1 VKSTS
6 SYRVLALCGILLCGF
21 WSSVTLGATGS
32 FERSLPVDEP
42 IVLDVSTGSGSIK
55 IRTGGADRVEVTGNI
70 KVGSGSFFSRR
81 SSSEKQELV
90 DQLVNDPP
98 VSLVDGRLRVGHIKD
113 KAFRRNVSVSYE
125 IVVPAHTEVVSHT
138 GSGSQTI
145 TGVAG
150 PVEAGTGSGK
160 LTLTDIG
167 SAVNARSG
175 SGSIRAD
182 EIAGAFEAHTG
193 SGGVRL
199 TQVAPGDVV
208 VSTGSGSSE
217 LHGVVGALQVRAGSG
232 RVEVDGQQ
240 TGAWDV
246 DTGSGSVRITLPE
259 DAAFK
264 LDAKTG
270 SGGITLG
277 HPLTITIKGKVP
289 KKHLQGDVRGGGEL
303 LKIETGSGGI
313 RIE

>member
-21 WSSVTLGATGS
+21 WSGVALGATGS
-32 FERSLPVDEP
+32 FEQSLPVDGP

-55 IRTGGADRVEVTGNI
+55 ISTGSANRVEVTGNI
-70 KVGSGSFFSRR
+70 KVGNGSFFSRR
-81 SSSEKQELV
+81 SSSEKQDLV

-98 VSLVDGRLRVGHIKD
+98 VSLVDGRLQVGHIKD

-125 IVVPAHTEVVSHT
+125 IVVPASTEVKSHT

-150 PVEAGTGSGK
+150 PVEAGTGSGSV
-160 LTLTDIG
+160 TLTDIG
-167 SAVNARSG
+167 GTVNARSG
-175 SGSIRAD
+175 SGAIRAN

-193 SGGVRL
+193 SGSVRL

-217 LHGVVGALQVRAGSG
+217 LHGVVGALHVRAGSG

-270 SGGITLG
+270 SGGIALG
-277 HPLTITIKGKVP
+277 HPLTITIQGKVP
-289 KKHLQGDVRGGGEL
+289 KKHLKGDVRGGGDL